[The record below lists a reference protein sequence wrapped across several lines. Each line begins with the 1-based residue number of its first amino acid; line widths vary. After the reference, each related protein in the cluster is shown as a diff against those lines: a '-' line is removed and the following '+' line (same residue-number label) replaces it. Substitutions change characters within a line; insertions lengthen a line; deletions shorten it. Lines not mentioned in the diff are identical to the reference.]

1 MTCFTPS
8 DALGAPKVKLRKAL
22 ARAAGMIASLRFG
35 ASKSEGVTFSFLNQ
49 KRPYLLAWFLRPA
62 NSTPTRSSVNFLM
75 MPSFPVYL
83 PPYSSPD
90 LMLTIV
96 SMGDHIFSP
105 FKYNGYF
112 LSIRLAFLSSYSAC
126 SIRTIPSGPSLK
138 YPFRSTTSPLGRIS
152 WR

>member
-90 LMLTIV
+90 LMLTILL
-96 SMGDHIFSP
+96 SNIS
-105 FKYNGYF
+105 GYF

-126 SIRTIPSGPSLK
+126 SMRTMPSGPSLK